1 MVDGAT
7 VHQSVGHHVY
17 QSLSKLQWRGL
28 VQTTSGVEDGPGF
41 HFVLDQYIIT
51 IGLCIFL

>member
-7 VHQSVGHHVY
+7 IHQSVGHHVY

-41 HFVLDQYIIT
+41 PFVLDQYIVT
-51 IGLCIFL
+51 I